1 MAEEFLNYLKRGQM
15 DTNQLKQQLD
25 ALLVK
30 IQEIVKMAACGDE
43 IDWEG
48 QLKVILIE
56 SSDIYCRST
65 QSEEARIIFDAFIDN
80 QDKIK
85 SNFNTLELNLKKL
98 VAETREKIKSC
109 WRISIPYYRIQQF
122 NAELNYSITRGNILF
137 SQSKQTKADIKMHE
151 KFIET
156 IEEIR
161 IKKMPDV
168 KHRWQGFFIT
178 GTRLGPLP
186 KEQLSINTIP
196 TAGN

>member
-1 MAEEFLNYLKRGQM
+1 MAEEFLDYFKARQM
-15 DTNQLKQQLD
+15 DINQLKQQLD

-30 IQEIVKMAACGDE
+30 IQEIFKTASCGE
-43 IDWEG
+43 KIDWEA

-65 QSEEARIIFDAFIDN
+65 QSVEARIIYDAFIDN

-85 SNFNTLELNLKKL
+85 SDFNTLELNLKEL
-98 VAETREKIKSC
+98 VADTRQKIKDC
-109 WRISIPYYRIQQF
+109 WKQSVPYYRFQQF
-122 NAELNYSITRGNILF
+122 NADLNDSITRGNTLF
-137 SQSKQTKADIKMHE
+137 SQSKQTKADIKTHE

-186 KEQLSINTIP
+186 KEQLSIDTAP